1 MFQETQEP
9 KLACEVAKKLVQ
21 RHDLQLN
28 MLEADGHFFIF
39 FLCRGTVGKE
49 CVALLEVCVDRGRK
63 AGVAALQQFS
73 SGLCARVRHC
83 RD

>member
-28 MLEADGHFFIF
+28 MLEADGHFFY
-39 FLCRGTVGKE
+39 VE
-49 CVALLEVCVDRGRK
+49 APLEGMC
-63 AGVAALQQFS
+63 
-73 SGLCARVRHC
+73 GLIGGLRRQGSQGGGCSTSAV
-83 RD
+83 